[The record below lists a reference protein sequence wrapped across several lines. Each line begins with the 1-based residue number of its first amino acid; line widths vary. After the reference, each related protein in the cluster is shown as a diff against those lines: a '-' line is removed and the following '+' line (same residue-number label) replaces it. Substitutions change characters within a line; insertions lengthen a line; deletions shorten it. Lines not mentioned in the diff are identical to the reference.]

1 MTSTTFRP
9 LDRLTLW
16 TPGERRITD
25 GLPFGERADHSPML
39 LDLWTPAHGARH
51 ALMGGA
57 SGSGKTNTLNVI
69 TCGLAACADTVI
81 WAIEVAKA
89 GQGQAAWLPCFDWLA
104 TGLEEAVAM
113 LDAAVAIVE
122 ARSRVLATQAARGEG
137 DDKVVPAPDQPL
149 LTIIID
155 EAAALFGIRTGNPDR
170 VELAAQATER
180 ARQVA
185 QTGRS
190 AGVQLLVTTQRPTVA
205 ALGDD
210 GDFRSQLHPNL
221 CLRMNRRADVGFVL
235 QGVDLDTVDTT
246 LFNVP
251 GLLYVQ
257 DGPDVDPLPV
267 RSYALYQ
274 PPIVNRLA
282 HAFATARPTLDP
294 VARTAAGEAYAA
306 RPADPFQAP
315 TTRPTAP
322 RQTDNDRTD
331 TPSSRRSRTAAGDA
345 LDTAR
350 TAAHTDLPDLPTL
363 PLAHLPNDDTSTTV
377 DGDDAPMTEAIT
389 AVLNGAGPG
398 GMTATEITNGVK
410 KLRGSAHRGSVHR
423 VLRTM
428 VDTGTARRTPV
439 GKGYR
444 YHPTTTPES
453 YAA

>member
-1 MTSTTFRP
+1 MKTPTIDRP
-9 LDRLTLW
+9 TLW
-16 TPGERRITD
+16 TPGARRITD
-25 GLPFGERADHSPML
+25 GIPLGERADRSPMM
-39 LDLWTPAHGARH
+39 LDLWTREHGARH

-69 TCGLAACADTVI
+69 TCGLAACGDAVI

-104 TGLEEAVAM
+104 THLIEAVAM
-113 LDAAVAIVE
+113 LDAAVAIID
-122 ARSRVLATQAARGEG
+122 ARSRVLAAAAARGKG
-137 DDKVVPAPDQPL
+137 DDKVMPAPDMPL
-149 LTIIID
+149 LVIIID
-155 EAAALFGIRTGNPDR
+155 EAAALFGIKTGDPNR

-180 ARQVA
+180 ARQIS

-190 AGVQLLVTTQRPTVA
+190 AGVELLVTTQRPTVA

-235 QGVDLDTVDTT
+235 QNVDLDTVDTT

-267 RSYALYQ
+267 RSYALFQ

-282 HAFATARPTLDP
+282 RALAPGRPALDA
-294 VARTAAGEAYAA
+294 VARDAAGEPYAA

-315 TTRPTAP
+315 AKRPPAA
-322 RQTDNDRTD
+322 
-331 TPSSRRSRTAAGDA
+331 RTAAAGGTGGSTAGRRSSRASAAEA

-350 TAAHTDLPDLPTL
+350 TAASADLPDVPAIPLGNLAPDGGAAEADPT
-363 PLAHLPNDDTSTTV
+363 
-377 DGDDAPMTEAIT
+377 DAPVVDAIT
-389 AVLNGAGPG
+389 AVLAAAGPN
-398 GMTATEITNGVK
+398 GMTAKEITAAVGK
-410 KLRGSAHRGSVHR
+410 HRGSVHR
-423 VLRTM
+423 ALRTL
-428 VDTGTARRTPV
+428 VDNGDARRVPV
-439 GKGYR
+439 GNGYR
-444 YHPTTTPES
+444 YHPTTAS
-453 YAA
+453 KSNAA

>member
-1 MTSTTFRP
+1 MKTTTTRA

-25 GLPFGERADHSPML
+25 GIPFGERADQSPMM
-39 LDLWTPAHGARH
+39 LDLWTREHGARH
-51 ALMGGA
+51 PLMGGA
-57 SGSGKTNTLNVI
+57 TGSGKTNTLNVM
-69 TCGLAACADTVI
+69 TCGLAACGDTVI

-104 TGLEEAVAM
+104 TRLEEAVAM
-113 LDAAVAIVE
+113 LDAAVAIIE
-122 ARSRVLATQAARGEG
+122 ARSRVLAAAAARGKG
-137 DDKVVPAPDQPL
+137 DDKVVPTPDLPL
-149 LTIIID
+149 LVIIID
-155 EAAALFGIRTGNPDR
+155 EAAALFGIKTGDPHR

-190 AGVQLLVTTQRPTVA
+190 AGVALLVTTLRPTVA

-210 GDFRSQLHPNL
+210 GDLRSQLHPNL

-235 QGVDLDTVDTT
+235 QNVDLDTVDAT

-267 RSYALYQ
+267 RSYALFQ

-282 HAFATARPTLDP
+282 HAFATARPTLEA
-294 VARTAAGEAYAA
+294 VAIAAAGEAYAE

-315 TTRPTAP
+315 AKRPAP
-322 RQTDNDRTD
+322 RQAGSGRDD
-331 TPSSRRSRTAAGDA
+331 TAKPRRGRAATAEALDAARAAAGA
-345 LDTAR
+345 
-350 TAAHTDLPDLPTL
+350 DLPDLPAV
-363 PLAHLPNDDTSTTV
+363 PLADLAGDSTHIEA
-377 DGDDAPMTEAIT
+377 DDAPVIDAIT
-389 AVLNGAGPG
+389 AVLADAGPKG
-398 GMTATEITNGVK
+398 LTATEITAEVK
-410 KLRGSAHRGSVHR
+410 KRRGSAHRGSVHR
-423 VLRTM
+423 VLRTL
-428 VDTGTARRTPV
+428 VDGGQARRIAV

-444 YHPTTTPES
+444 YHPNTTPES
-453 YAA
+453 NAA

>member
-1 MTSTTFRP
+1 MKTRT
-9 LDRLTLW
+9 LDRPTLW
-16 TPGERRITD
+16 TPGGRRITD
-25 GLPFGERADHSPML
+25 GVPLGERADRSPMM
-39 LDLWTPAHGARH
+39 LDLWTREHGARH

-69 TCGLAACADTVI
+69 TCGLAACGDVVV

-104 TGLEEAVAM
+104 TRLDEAVAM
-113 LDAAVAIVE
+113 LDAAVAIID
-122 ARSRVLATQAARGEG
+122 ARSRILAAAAARGKG
-137 DDKVVPAPDQPL
+137 DDKVMPTPDMPL
-149 LTIIID
+149 LVIIID
-155 EAAALFGIRTGNPDR
+155 EAAALFGIKTGDPNR

-180 ARQVA
+180 ARQIS

-190 AGVQLLVTTQRPTVA
+190 AGVALLVTTQRPTVA

-235 QGVDLDTVDTT
+235 QNVDLDTVDTT

-267 RSYALYQ
+267 RSYALFQ

-282 HAFATARPTLDP
+282 RALAAGRPALDP
-294 VARTAAGEAYAA
+294 VARDAAGGPYAA

-315 TTRPTAP
+315 AERPAAARTGRTGGAGRESATGTRKG
-322 RQTDNDRTD
+322 R
-331 TPSSRRSRTAAGDA
+331 AAAAEA

-350 TAAHTDLPDLPTL
+350 IAAGADLPDVPPV
-363 PLAHLPNDDTSTTV
+363 PLGDLTPDSGAAQVDANDSPVV
-377 DGDDAPMTEAIT
+377 DAIT
-389 AVLNGAGPG
+389 AVLADAGPN
-398 GMTATEITNGVK
+398 GMTAKEITAAVGK
-410 KLRGSAHRGSVHR
+410 HRGSVHR
-423 VLRTM
+423 ALRTL
-428 VDTGTARRTPV
+428 VDNGDARRVAV
-439 GKGYR
+439 GNGYR

-453 YAA
+453 NAA